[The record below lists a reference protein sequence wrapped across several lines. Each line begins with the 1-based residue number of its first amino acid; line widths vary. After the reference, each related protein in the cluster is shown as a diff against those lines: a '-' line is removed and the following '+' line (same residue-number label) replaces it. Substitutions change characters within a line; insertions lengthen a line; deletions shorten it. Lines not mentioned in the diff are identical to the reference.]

1 MEDIIMKNKRIL
13 KKLTEEN
20 KKEVKDSIKST
31 ETKEQEEIEVLM
43 DCIIYENKE
52 ALSELAK

>member
-1 MEDIIMKNKRIL
+1 MEDIIMKDKRNL

-20 KKEVKDSIKST
+20 KKEAKDSIKST
-31 ETKEQEEIEVLM
+31 EAKEQEEIEVLM
-43 DCIIYENKE
+43 DSIIYENKE